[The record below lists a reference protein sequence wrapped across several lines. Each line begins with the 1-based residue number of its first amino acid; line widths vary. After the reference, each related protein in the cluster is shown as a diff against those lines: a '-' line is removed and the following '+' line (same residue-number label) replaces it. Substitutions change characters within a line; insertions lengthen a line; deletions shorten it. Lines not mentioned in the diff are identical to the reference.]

1 MKNIVK
7 DFWKTKKLEEMTS
20 DEWEAL
26 CDNCGLCCLHRV
38 ILDDDSIA
46 TTCVVCKNY
55 DLKNKRCADY
65 KNRFEIVPE
74 CIKLTPD
81 KVAIYD
87 WLPFTCAYRLIYQNL
102 PLPSWHPLISG
113 TIESMLNIGVNE
125 KDFILENDDIEI
137 EDHII
142 D

>member
-1 MKNIVK
+1 MKNVAK

-46 TTCVVCKNY
+46 MTCVVCKNY

-74 CIKLTPD
+74 CIKLTLD

-87 WLPFTCAYRLIYQNL
+87 WLPSTCAYRLIYQNL
-102 PLPSWHPLISG
+102 PLLSWHPLISG
-113 TIESMLNIGVNE
+113 TIESMLNIGLNE
-125 KDFILENDDIEI
+125 RDFILESDDIEI

>member
-1 MKNIVK
+1 MKNITK
-7 DFWKTKKLEEMTS
+7 RFWETKTLNELNEQ
-20 DEWEAL
+20 EWEML
-26 CDNCGLCCLHRV
+26 CDGCGLCCLHRV

-55 DLKNKRCADY
+55 DLANGQCADY
-65 KNRFEIVPE
+65 ENRFEIVPQ

-87 WLPFTCAYRLIYQNL
+87 WLPSTCAYRLIYRNL

-113 TIESMLNIGVNE
+113 TTESMLSIGLNE
-125 KDFILENDDIEI
+125 KDFILESDDIDI
-137 EDHII
+137 EYHII
-142 D
+142 E

>member
-1 MKNIVK
+1 MENTVK
-7 DFWKTKKLEEMTS
+7 KFWETKTLEQMTI

-55 DLKNKRCADY
+55 DLQNKKCADY
-65 KNRFEIVPE
+65 ENRFEIVPQ
-74 CIKLTPD
+74 CVKLTPND
-81 KVAIYD
+81 VTAYD
-87 WLPFTCAYRLIYQNL
+87 WLPSTCAYRLIDQNL
-102 PLPSWHPLISG
+102 PLPNWHPLI
-113 TIESMLNIGVNE
+113 TNNNESAKNIGVNP
-125 KDFILENDDIEI
+125 KDFILENDDIDI
-137 EDHII
+137 EDYII